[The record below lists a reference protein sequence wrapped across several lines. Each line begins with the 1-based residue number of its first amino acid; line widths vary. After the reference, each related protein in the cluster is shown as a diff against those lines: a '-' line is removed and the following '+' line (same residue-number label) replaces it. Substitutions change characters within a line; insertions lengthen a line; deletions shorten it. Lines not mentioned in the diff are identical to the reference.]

1 MNTFV
6 PSVIY
11 TSSAYTVG
19 EDVTSF
25 SSVPSFSGTSAS
37 LGQPMGQS
45 MSVTSP
51 AATGFNW
58 SDLGKGL
65 LNLGTTVGTGFAN
78 LSLQKAQL
86 KAQAQANRP
95 VVMTSPTF
103 NPVAFQSAPASSSG
117 GISQTTLLYA
127 GGALALGL
135 IAFAALRRK

>member
-25 SSVPSFSGTSAS
+25 SSVPSFSGTSVS
-37 LGQPMGQS
+37 MGS
-45 MSVTSP
+45 SSVVTSP
-51 AATGFNW
+51 AATGFSF
-58 SDLGKGL
+58 SDFGKSL
-65 LNLGTTVGTGFAN
+65 LNLGANVGTGLIN
-78 LSLQKAQL
+78 LNLQKAQY

-95 VVMTSPTF
+95 IVMTSPTF
-103 NPVAFQSAPASSSG
+103 NPVTFPSAPASSG

-135 IAFAALRRK
+135 IAFVALRRK